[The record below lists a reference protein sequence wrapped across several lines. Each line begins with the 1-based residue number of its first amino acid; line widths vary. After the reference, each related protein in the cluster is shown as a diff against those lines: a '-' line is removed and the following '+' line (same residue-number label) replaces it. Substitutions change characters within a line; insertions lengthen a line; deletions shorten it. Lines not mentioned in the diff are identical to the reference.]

1 MIKIAISGTGA
12 IAERA
17 HIPALMSV
25 ADARIVALQSRTVE
39 KANRVA
45 DAIWP
50 HSELRPRTYS
60 DFDAMLARESPDAVC
75 IFTPN
80 HLHCE
85 LTIKA
90 LAAGAHVLVE
100 KPMAPTAGAAR
111 AMVDAAARAGRV
123 LMVAMQRR
131 FGGLERAIKDSVSSG
146 AIGTPHFIRA
156 RLSHGGPETWA
167 PGQKWFMRGAES
179 GGGAML
185 DLGVHVADLA
195 IWIMGEVD
203 SVSGQVGTLVKQI
216 DVEDTGAMILH
227 FKSGAI
233 GVVEASWSSMPPL
246 SVIEIYG
253 TEGRVMAGYPR
264 QDVAILR
271 SDGTT
276 APGFSREEVMSRYD
290 ARDLLAPFR
299 ALAANFVASIQGS
312 ATPSPDGNDGVRAVE
327 TVEACYRS
335 SRTGNRIKLPLD
347 Q

>member
-25 ADARIVALQSRTVE
+25 ADAQIVALQSRTVE
-39 KANRVA
+39 KADRVA
-45 DAIWP
+45 GAIWP
-50 HSELRPRTYS
+50 RAEVRPRTYS
-60 DFDAMLARESPDAVC
+60 DFDAMLARERPDAVC
-75 IFTPN
+75 VFTPN

-100 KPMAPTAGAAR
+100 KPMAPTVASAR
-111 AMVDAAARAGRV
+111 TMVDAAARAGRV

-131 FGGLERAIKDSVSSG
+131 FGGLERAIKDAVSSG
-146 AIGTPHFIRA
+146 AIGKPHFIRA
-156 RLSHGGPETWA
+156 RLSHGGPESWA
-167 PGQKWFMRGAES
+167 PGQKWFMAASEA

-195 IWIMGEVD
+195 IWIMGEID

-216 DVEDTGAMILH
+216 EVDDTGAMILH

-246 SVIEIYG
+246 SAMEIYG
-253 TEGRVMAGYPR
+253 TEGRVMTGYPR
-264 QDVAILR
+264 QDVAILKA
-271 SDGTT
+271 DGSP
-276 APGFSREEVMSRYD
+276 APGFSREEVMSRYEP
-290 ARDLLAPFR
+290 RDLLAPFR
-299 ALAANFVASIQGS
+299 ALAANFVASIQGN
-312 ATPSPDGNDGVRAVE
+312 AQPSPDGNDGLHAVE
-327 TVEACYRS
+327 AVEACYRS
-335 SRTGNRIKLPLD
+335 SRTGSRIKLPLD